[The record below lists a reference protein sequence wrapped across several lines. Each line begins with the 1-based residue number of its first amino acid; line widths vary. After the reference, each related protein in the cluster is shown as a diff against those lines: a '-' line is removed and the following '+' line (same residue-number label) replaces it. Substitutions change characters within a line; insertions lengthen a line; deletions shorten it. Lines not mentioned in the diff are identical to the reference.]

1 MVEVISRKIGRETV
15 PLYTYDEQ
23 MRFRVSGS
31 FYCAPDTAEGD
42 AAANRM
48 ALTRYGDG
56 SVCVVRQMLIKSS
69 ASNRQIQRL
78 YEEILSEM
86 EHILNIDEGKC
97 SSSSWHVGHSSDNDD
112 YLLTDAERRHI
123 RAAITDSGQKA
134 RG

>member
-1 MVEVISRKIGRETV
+1 MVEVITRKIGHETV
-15 PLYTYDEQ
+15 SLCTYDEQ

-42 AAANRM
+42 AAANR
-48 ALTRYGDG
+48 
-56 SVCVVRQMLIKSS
+56 
-69 ASNRQIQRL
+69 

-112 YLLTDAERRHI
+112 NLLTDAERRHI
-123 RAAITDSGQKA
+123 RVAISDSSQKA